1 MRQLVLLLVA
11 VTGCGRSVTHV
22 EPVAPGPRLESGDR
36 VVARIGAGFQE
47 ATVMASYGKVV
58 TLATDSGATLHL
70 PRTWVTPLIFRD
82 VAVVDGEWRLC
93 EIEEGWAMCR
103 PERAGDG
110 SLNLAYVNSE
120 SQRRY
125 ADSWTLEIPSG
136 VATWAVR
143 EGGRRL
149 DRALLSETL
158 PGVQPAATGAPVAVG
173 EAVVARW
180 NGGGWWDATVRSKNG
195 SRIVVAWL
203 DGSAP
208 STLSAAEVA
217 PAPSANR
224 PLDGR
229 FVLCRYGS
237 SYTPALIAGVPGA
250 QRAAFA
256 DGRGTLNPA
265 ADCIPGRAR

>member
-11 VTGCGRSVTHV
+11 VTGCGRSVPHV
-22 EPVAPGPRLESGDR
+22 EPIAPGPRLESGDR

-58 TLATDSGATLHL
+58 SLTTDAGTTLRL
-70 PRTWVTPLIFRD
+70 PRTWVTPLIYRD

-93 EIEEGWAMCR
+93 EVEQGWAMCR
-103 PERAGDG
+103 PERSADG
-110 SLNLAYVNSE
+110 NLDLTYVNAAG
-120 SQRRY
+120 QRRF

-158 PGVQPAATGAPVAVG
+158 PGVQPATVGARVAVG
-173 EAVVARW
+173 EPVVARW
-180 NGGGWWDATVRSKNG
+180 NGGGWWDATVRSKEG
-195 SRIVVAWL
+195 ERIVVAWL

-208 STLSAAEVA
+208 STLTAAEVA

-224 PLDGR
+224 NLDGR

-237 SYTPALIAGVPGA
+237 SYTPAMLAGAPGS
-250 QRAAFA
+250 QRAVFA
-256 DGRGTLNPA
+256 DGRTTTNTTE
-265 ADCIPGRAR
+265 DCIPGRAR